1 MARVVEVD
9 GLPVTLLEVGEPES
23 PPLLFWHGSGE
34 HARSCEQS
42 ARVLADEDG
51 LLVLAPDAP
60 GHGRTP
66 PLPYEDYLPS
76 HLAVFAAHLLD
87 VVGIASCVWCG
98 FSWGASVGC
107 RFAAQFPERTRALA
121 LLEGGHVDFGDLPG
135 FTPPQSLAAEV
146 AAHGLDGALRWGLV
160 QEPATA
166 TYSALRAAGT
176 PVLLVTAERAA
187 STLPFDA
194 AERLRAAVPQA
205 VVERLDVPTHELLA
219 HRARDVARVVGDWL
233 ASRDLV

>member
-9 GLPVTLLEVGEPES
+9 GLPVTLLELGEQGS

-51 LLVLAPDAP
+51 LLVYAPDAP

-76 HLAVFAAHLLD
+76 RLAAFAARLLD
-87 VVGIASCVWCG
+87 GVGVAACVWCG

-107 RFAAQFPERTRALA
+107 RFAAQFPGRTRALA
-121 LLEGGHVDFGDLPG
+121 LLEGGHVDFRDLPG
-135 FTPPQSLAAEV
+135 FQPPASLAAAV
-146 AAHGLDGALRWGLV
+146 AADGLQGALRWGLV

-166 TYSALRAAGT
+166 TYDALRAAGT
-176 PVLLVTAERAA
+176 PVLLVTATAGRSSLA
-187 STLPFDA
+187 FDP

-205 VVERLDVPTHELLA
+205 TVERLDVPTHELLA
-219 HRARDVARVVGDWL
+219 HRARDVARIVGDWL
-233 ASRDLV
+233 AAHDLV